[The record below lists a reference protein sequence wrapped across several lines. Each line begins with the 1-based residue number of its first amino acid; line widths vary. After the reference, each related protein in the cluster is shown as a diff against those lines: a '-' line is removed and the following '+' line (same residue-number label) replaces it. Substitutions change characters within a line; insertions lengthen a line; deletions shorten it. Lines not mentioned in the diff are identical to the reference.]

1 MAMVNFHK
9 LVDVFFY
16 NDNMAAMTMSQ
27 KSIDIYEDIS
37 ASNFLISP
45 LLKKKIE
52 EPAFNLLHISFSLKV
67 KFHTHNYW
75 ACTFKYY

>member
-45 LLKKKIE
+45 LLKKKNRRTSFQ
-52 EPAFNLLHISFSLKV
+52 PAP
-67 KFHTHNYW
+67 Y
-75 ACTFKYY
+75 